1 MFHSLQHCSCPHI
14 GLSALLQ
21 NNAIKTSKYNI
32 LTFLPLNLFEQFR
45 RLANAYFLFLM
56 ILQVDISFSG
66 AVMEVNIVLDIY
78 VQSYQEKDL
87 IQLREH
93 LKCII

>member
-1 MFHSLQHCSCPHI
+1 MFHSLQRCSWPHI
-14 GLSALLQ
+14 HLSALLQ
-21 NNAIKTSKYNI
+21 NNAIKTSKYNF

-66 AVMEVNIVLDIY
+66 AVMEVNIVLGIY
-78 VQSYQEKDL
+78 VQLYPEKDL
-87 IQLREH
+87 VQLREH